1 MALPAYRH
9 LLRSITI
16 AFRSDTRL
24 LTSAL
29 STARSSFESSRS
41 LPPTDL
47 PAKIAHAEEVALI
60 LRRNVVQ
67 GVADGEKFRKSE
79 SKSKNAKRGLFL
91 YGDAMRC
98 G

>member
-16 AFRSDTRL
+16 AFQGDTRL

-29 STARSSFESSRS
+29 STARFQFEAARS
-41 LPPTDL
+41 LAPSSPDAA
-47 PAKIAHAEEVALI
+47 AKVAHAEEVAET

-67 GVADGEKFRKSE
+67 GTAVDDGGKFRE
-79 SKSKNAKRGLFL
+79 W
-91 YGDAMRC
+91 
-98 G
+98 

>member
-16 AFRSDTRL
+16 AFRDDTRL

-41 LPPTDL
+41 LPPSEI
-47 PAKIAHAEEVALI
+47 PAKILHAEEVAQI

-67 GVADGEKFRKSE
+67 GLADDGEKFH
-79 SKSKNAKRGLFL
+79 G
-91 YGDAMRC
+91 
-98 G
+98 